1 VAAIRSAHR
10 DRLLLIAGGPHA
22 SADPQGTLAL
32 GFDVAFVGEGE
43 RSLAAFVRALASGGG
58 GPACIR
64 DPGPPLDLD
73 EQWHVDPRLQLYPFA
88 EISRG
93 CPHAC
98 AFCQV
103 PAMFGRRMRHRSPAV
118 VGQGLE
124 QAVRAG
130 FRRFRFLTPDA
141 FAYRGGG
148 GSPRQALGQ
157 LLQEGR
163 RAGANEMMLGTFPSE
178 VRPDRVRE
186 GLLQLVDERCT
197 NRTLVIGAQSG
208 SDRVLGLMH
217 RGHTVEDSRRA
228 VAATA
233 AIGLKPHVDVLF
245 GFPGETAEERLQT
258 LAFAGWCVESA
269 RARIHAHVFMPLP
282 GTPAWPK
289 APEKLEPGLIADLR
303 RLQEAKVLDG
313 DWVRQEMHGRRILR
327 WRDEGRIRV

>member
-1 VAAIRSAHR
+1 
-10 DRLLLIAGGPHA
+10 
-22 SADPQGTLAL
+22 
-32 GFDVAFVGEGE
+32 
-43 RSLAAFVRALASGGG
+43 
-58 GPACIR
+58 
-64 DPGPPLDLD
+64 
-73 EQWHVDPRLQLYPFA
+73 
-88 EISRG
+88 
-93 CPHAC
+93 
-98 AFCQV
+98 
-103 PAMFGRRMRHRSPAV
+103 MFGRRMRHRSPAV